1 MMQKTSQQREQR
13 DDDEGNNN
21 NDDEE
26 KTGDQGGKDESLV
39 EAARRAE
46 VVAATGT
53 PANVSNSRSEGKRG
67 RGSIH
72 PYQQYT
78 TITADSPFPNPS
90 TLFLSPL
97 LFSRTFP
104 FPQREHAHT
113 HARTRSNGGN
123 ARLPS
128 QSRDSLALD
137 RRRTRREQII
147 PKRKKEKNRRNKI
160 FSFQKIMQ
168 SARNDRSLTRDRLDQ
183 MSIFFQEK

>member
-53 PANVSNSRSEGKRG
+53 LANVSNSRSEGKRG

-97 LFSRTFP
+97 LFSPELFP
-104 FPQREHAHT
+104 
-113 HARTRSNGGN
+113 S
-123 ARLPS
+123 
-128 QSRDSLALD
+128 
-137 RRRTRREQII
+137 RRENTRTHTRTHTI
-147 PKRKKEKNRRNKI
+147 KRGKRET
-160 FSFQKIMQ
+160 SFPV
-168 SARNDRSLTRDRLDQ
+168 T
-183 MSIFFQEK
+183 